1 MQVRGERHRT
11 QIGETNALLP
21 FVVHLTRP
29 SLSSRDGAGRFGP
42 GNRVGKGNPHAKRV
56 AALRSALLEAVSEDD
71 MRAVIATI
79 VEQAKQGDVM
89 AARVLF
95 ERVLG
100 KPTEADFVERL
111 ERIEAFLSEREVE
124 VA

>member
-1 MQVRGERHRT
+1 MDLDHSPAGV
-11 QIGETNALLP
+11 
-21 FVVHLTRP
+21 
-29 SLSSRDGAGRFGP
+29 AGRTRKGQFAP
-42 GNRVGKGNPHAKRV
+42 GNGFGKGNPHARRV
-56 AALRSALLEAVSEDD
+56 AALRSALLDAVSEDD
-71 MRAVIATI
+71 MRAVIQKV

-111 ERIEAFLSEREVE
+111 ERVEAFLSEREAE